1 LTITKIHASKPE
13 KQVSFAHEE
22 DLLTEILLLEKQY
35 RWPITQLFK
44 LLMLKRADTFSIT
57 VDNPYFYFYARR
69 VEDAI
74 SLVTQKEGAK
84 TEFKITIQTI
94 KKHLAVVEK

>member
-1 LTITKIHASKPE
+1 LALTKIHASKPE

-22 DLLTEILLLEKQY
+22 DLLTEILLLEKRY
-35 RWPITQLFK
+35 RWPITQLLK
-44 LLMLKRADTFSIT
+44 LLMMKRADTFSIT

-69 VEDAI
+69 GEDTI
-74 SLVTQKEGAK
+74 SFVTQKEGTK

-94 KKHLAVVEK
+94 KKHLATVKK